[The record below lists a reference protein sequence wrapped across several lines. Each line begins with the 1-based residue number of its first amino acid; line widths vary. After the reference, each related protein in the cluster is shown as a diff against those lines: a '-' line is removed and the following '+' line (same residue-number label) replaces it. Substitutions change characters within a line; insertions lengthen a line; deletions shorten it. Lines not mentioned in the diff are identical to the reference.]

1 MLDRR
6 SLPPPRPRPLV
17 FPPLTRDPTPYRP
30 VAAAVGRKKIR
41 IERIADERNRQVT
54 FTKRKNG
61 LMKKA
66 MELSVL
72 CDCQIALV
80 IFNSNNKLF
89 QYSSGDINHVL
100 TRFKNDTVGP
110 HERRNNKD
118 VRERANARAGVDFS
132 SSFSFGPFSVFT
144 DAFSSPLAVGLPS
157 LATRTPS
164 ITHHI

>member
-1 MLDRR
+1 M
-6 SLPPPRPRPLV
+6 
-17 FPPLTRDPTPYRP
+17 
-30 VAAAVGRKKIR
+30 
-41 IERIADERNRQVT
+41 T

-89 QYSSGDINHVL
+89 QYSSGDINTVL
-100 TRFKNDTVGP
+100 ERFKHDTVGP

-118 VRERANARAGVDFS
+118 VSIWSRSRRQCLRARARARVLYI
-132 SSFSFGPFSVFT
+132 
-144 DAFSSPLAVGLPS
+144 DAM
-157 LATRTPS
+157 
-164 ITHHI
+164 I